1 MDSDEEI
8 QSNTCEVIKVSQLFV
23 KDVKELEKEYEL
35 VKEQL
40 IKEIIEEVL
49 LDISKEDTS

>member
-1 MDSDEEI
+1 MNSDEEI
-8 QSNTCEVIKVSQLFV
+8 QSNTCEIIKVSQLFV
-23 KDVKELEKEYEL
+23 KDVKDLEKEYEK

>member
-8 QSNTCEVIKVSQLFV
+8 QSNTCEIIKVSQLFV

>member
-1 MDSDEEI
+1 MEPDKEI

>member
-1 MDSDEEI
+1 MDSDQEA
-8 QSNTCEVIKVSQLFV
+8 QSNTCEIIKVSQFFV
-23 KDVKELEKEYEL
+23 KDVKELEKEYES

>member
-1 MDSDEEI
+1 MDSDEEA
-8 QSNTCEVIKVSQLFV
+8 QSNTCEIIKVSQFFV
-23 KDVKELEKEYEL
+23 KDVKELEKEYES

-49 LDISKEDTS
+49 LDISKEDKS

>member
-1 MDSDEEI
+1 MNSDEEI
-8 QSNTCEVIKVSQLFV
+8 QSNTCEIIKVSQLFV
-23 KDVKELEKEYEL
+23 KDVKDLEKEYEL

>member
-49 LDISKEDTS
+49 LDISKEDKS

>member
-1 MDSDEEI
+1 MDSDEEA
-8 QSNTCEVIKVSQLFV
+8 QSNTCEIIKVSQFFV
-23 KDVKELEKEYEL
+23 KDVKELEKEYES

>member
-8 QSNTCEVIKVSQLFV
+8 QSNTCEIIKVSQFFV
-23 KDVKELEKEYEL
+23 KDVKELEKEYES

>member
-1 MDSDEEI
+1 MNSDEEV
-8 QSNTCEVIKVSQLFV
+8 QSNTCEIIKVSQLFV

>member
-1 MDSDEEI
+1 MNSDEEI
-8 QSNTCEVIKVSQLFV
+8 QSNTCEIIKVSQFFV
-23 KDVKELEKEYEL
+23 KDVKELEKEYES

-49 LDISKEDTS
+49 LDISKEETS

>member
-1 MDSDEEI
+1 MNSDEEI
-8 QSNTCEVIKVSQLFV
+8 QSNTCEIIKVSQLFV